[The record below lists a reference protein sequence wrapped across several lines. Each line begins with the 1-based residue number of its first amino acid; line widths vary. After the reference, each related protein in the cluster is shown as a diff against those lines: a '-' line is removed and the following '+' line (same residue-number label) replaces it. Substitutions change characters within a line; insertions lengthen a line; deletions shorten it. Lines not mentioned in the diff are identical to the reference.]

1 MFYEAE
7 LYFLQKIFKKLHLQA
22 ILIDPAET
30 LDQRVDLGLR
40 ELLGSADSKK
50 SFNDYFK
57 DTKHN
62 VIYKFSDS
70 FLCHYIF
77 LRLPDKSNELVLSI
91 GPYLNA
97 ELTQQQILEHTE
109 RLNLQPGMAKELE
122 NYFSGIPLI
131 SDTGFIF
138 AVLNSFAEMLWSGS
152 DNFTVLDIN
161 SDDNTFSPF
170 DVKETGTTPKDTI
183 WNMQIMEER
192 YNFENELMHAVT
204 LGQTHKGE
212 IMLASFS
219 QRSFEKRLTD
229 QLRNTKNYC
238 IIMNTLLRKAAENGG
253 VHPIYLDTI
262 SSDYAKRIEQ
272 LSSVNTAQDF
282 MLDMFRNYCRLV
294 RSHSIKQYSPPIQ
307 KTITCIDA
315 DLTAD
320 LSLSKLA
327 EINNVNASYL
337 STLFKNET
345 GQTLTD
351 FVNMRRIKLA
361 KKLLGSTNLQIQTIS
376 QHCGILDVHYFTKM
390 FKKYEGVTPKAYR
403 ERLKN

>member
-1 MFYEAE
+1 MFYDSE
-7 LYFLQKIFKKLHLQA
+7 LFFLQKIFKKIHLQF
-22 ILIDPAET
+22 ILIDPTAA
-30 LDQRVDLGLR
+30 LDQQIDLGLR
-40 ELLGSADSKK
+40 KLLGKDTELK
-50 SFNDYFK
+50 SFNEYF
-57 DTKHN
+57 DIGHN
-62 VIYKFSDS
+62 AIYKYLDN
-70 FLCHYIF
+70 FLCHYFF
-77 LRLPDKSNELVLSI
+77 LRLPEKNNEYIISI
-91 GPYLNA
+91 GPYLSNELSKEQIFENA
-97 ELTQQQILEHTE
+97 E
-109 RLNLQPGMAKELE
+109 RFGLQPGMVKELE
-122 NYFSGIPLI
+122 NYYSGIPLI
-131 SDTGFIF
+131 PDTGFVF
-138 AVLNSFAEMLWSGS
+138 AVLNSFGETIWSGS
-152 DNFTVLDIN
+152 DNFTILDIN
-161 SDDNTFSPF
+161 SDDNTFSSF
-170 DVKETGTTPKDTI
+170 DVKETGATPEDTI

-192 YNFENELMHAVT
+192 YNFENELMHAVA

-212 IMLASFS
+212 MMLTSFS
-219 QRSFEKRLTD
+219 SRSFEKRLTD

-238 IIMNTLLRKAAENGG
+238 IIMNTLLRKAAETGG
-253 VHPIYLDTI
+253 VHPVYLDTI

-272 LSSVNTAQDF
+272 LNSNSKVQDF
-282 MLDMFRNYCRLV
+282 MFDMFRNYCRLV

-361 KKLLGSTNLQIQTIS
+361 KKLLSSTNLQVQTIS
-376 QHCGILDVHYFTKM
+376 QYCGILDVHYFSKL